1 MDFYDVLDQVVDLL
15 RRRSR
20 VTYRALKLQFKL
32 DDEAMEILK
41 DELLKAQRLAV
52 DEAGEVLVWVG
63 DTATA
68 PIQSRLAPQAGLL
81 PAISDAQPAQGLPPP
96 AVPPSPNAERR
107 QLTVMFCD
115 LADSTRLSSQLD
127 PEDLREVVLAYQA
140 TSVEVIQ
147 RFDGYIAQ
155 YLGDGLLVLCHVETI
170 G

>member
-1 MDFYDVLDQVVDLL
+1 MDFYEVLDQVVDLL

-52 DEAGEVLVWVG
+52 DEAGEVLVWIG
-63 DTATA
+63 DTATV
-68 PIQSRLAPQAGLL
+68 PTQSRPAPPVGPP
-81 PAISDAQPAQGLPPP
+81 PAISDAQPVQVLPPP
-96 AVPPSPNAERR
+96 AVPPSPEAERR
-107 QLTVMFCD
+107 QLTVVFCD

-140 TSVEVIQ
+140 TCVEVIQ
-147 RFDGYIAQ
+147 RFDGHIAQ
-155 YLGDGLLVLCHVETI
+155 Y
-170 G
+170 